1 MIDEFGY
8 MKYHWLSCINCCE
21 MIKLHFIRYNNKMA
35 HYGRAEYWEERYSKD
50 A

>member
-1 MIDEFGY
+1 MMNELDIWNIIELN
-8 MKYHWLSCINCCE
+8 WLTLV
-21 MIKLHFIRYNNKMA
+21 IKLHFIRYNNKMA